1 MKYIVIEGNIG
12 SGKSTLINNL
22 KSKCDIL
29 KKETN
34 ITNFYINTEE
44 TGEWMNSGWLEKY
57 YTNTKYAFGFQ
68 MKVLLSHIKQ
78 FNKFNKASKEND
90 VVILE
95 RCAYTTLYVFGKMLL
110 EDGILDNLEY
120 KLQKEYIDELV
131 NKPNLVIF
139 INTNAEES
147 FVRMIKRSR
156 EGEQISLNYIKKVD
170 SQYNKYINDILSIS
184 ENIDVKTIN
193 GSLSED
199 DILIECQK
207 YIIDFLNN

>member
-1 MKYIVIEGNIG
+1 MDEFRMVR
-12 SGKSTLINNL
+12 
-22 KSKCDIL
+22 
-29 KKETN
+29 
-34 ITNFYINTEE
+34 
-44 TGEWMNSGWLEKY
+44 KY

-78 FNKFNKASKEND
+78 FNRFNKLAEEND

-110 EDGILDNLEY
+110 EDGILDDLEY

-139 INTNAEES
+139 INTKAEES

-170 SQYNKYINDILSIS
+170 NQYTKYINDILSKFEDI
-184 ENIDVKTIN
+184 NIKKIN
-193 GSLSED
+193 GLLSQEK
-199 DILIECQK
+199 ILEECQNH
-207 YIIDFLNN
+207 IIHFLNS